1 MNSRIKETLKC
12 LCCNNGW
19 SYGVFWRVNRQ
30 NPMVLTI
37 EDAYSEEQTGIVIE
51 KMLQQVHMLG
61 EGIIGHAAFTGKHQW
76 MFASTYCGEWGPTL
90 FIDNQDGFQDLSQFH
105 QQFSS
110 GIETIA
116 LISVAPQGVVQFGST
131 RKIMESLEFFDQVTN
146 LFRHPENVEGDL
158 VSRNA
163 PSINDETYI
172 PSRGVDSVL
181 SSETAFSNYWN
192 VNAMPDDL
200 NSKKLMG
207 KTPVMVPVNAFSF
220 AGYQMNNMNP
230 IMNKSSLN
238 PETQFQNGE
247 AGQAIYPTMS
257 TWASSL
263 TSREKQVIP
272 EIRKQESSNAFSG
285 NLNRI
290 TGIST
295 FQDFQGDAVTQF
307 NMHIGQSQGDN
318 FQQSFTAIHPNIQLV
333 KESTSFN
340 AYQGENAANDLSQY
354 FVESQVHSSRSV
366 TPTDEKSRALAIT
379 SSGSVFGDY
388 FSGIHTTKTTMQNPT
403 SDTISSLGLV
413 PDGKENSLT
422 ITQQFSS
429 DNDLYNS
436 LGLTFSQNDGTECW
450 NDLITS
456 GGSGSQSSL
465 SNGTSDCVSELDVG
479 SIPPEKRLCP
489 EFGLQHILSS
499 GSGTPTFIDIPSS
512 EDHLSPTTIMSG
524 GNASLYRSRTQM
536 AAISSSSGTMDRFIA
551 DCEPQKI
558 SIYGNQKEAPI
569 KSQVG
574 AWIGDTYSIHSD
586 CAVSTQPKRSEEPVR
601 VKKKRAR
608 PGESTRPRPK
618 DRQQIQDRVKELRE
632 IVPHGIKCSI
642 DGLLDR
648 TIKYMVFLQSV
659 TKYADKL
666 KEACVPKIIG
676 AESGVI
682 LKDNSTGEGATWA
695 FEVNGKT
702 MVCPITVGDLR
713 PPSQM
718 LVEMLCDE
726 GDFFLEIADIIRG
739 FGLTILKGIMEVQ
752 EDKIWARFIVEANR
766 NVTRMDI
773 FLSLVQ
779 FLQQLATGGIN
790 FSSQPSMVGETTVP
804 YSNYQ
809 QSHVPLTIGLAD
821 RLL

>member
-1 MNSRIKETLKC
+1 MNSRFKETLKC

-19 SYGVFWRVNRQ
+19 SYGVCWRVNRQ
-30 NPMVLTI
+30 NSMVLTI
-37 EDAYSEEQTGIVIE
+37 EDAYSEEQTGMVIE

-61 EGIIGHAAFTGKHQW
+61 EGITGQTALTGKHQW
-76 MFASTYCGEWGPTL
+76 MFADTFCGEWGPTVL
-90 FIDNQDGFQDLSQFH
+90 VDNQDGFQDISQLH

-116 LISVAPQGVVQFGST
+116 LISVAPQGVLQFGST
-131 RKIMESLEFFDQVTN
+131 RKIMKNSEFLDQVTN
-146 LFRHPENVEGDL
+146 LFQHPENVEGVL
-158 VSRNA
+158 LSGNA
-163 PSINDETYI
+163 PCINDETYI
-172 PSRGVDSVL
+172 PIRGVDSML
-181 SSETAFSNYWN
+181 SSETAFTNYWN
-192 VNAMPDDL
+192 INSMPDDL

-207 KTPVMVPVNAFSF
+207 KTPIVVPLNTFSF

-230 IMNKSSLN
+230 IIYKSSLN
-238 PETQFQNGE
+238 PESQFQNGE
-247 AGQAIYPTMS
+247 AGQAMYPTLS
-257 TWASSL
+257 TWSSRL
-263 TSREKQVIP
+263 TSCERQVIP
-272 EIRKQESSNAFSG
+272 EIRKQESSIAVSG
-285 NLNRI
+285 NLNHI
-290 TGIST
+290 IGIST
-295 FQDFQGDAVTQF
+295 FQDFQGDAITQF

-318 FQQSFTAIHPNIQLV
+318 FQQSFPAIHPNIKLV
-333 KESTSFN
+333 RGSTSFN

-354 FVESQVHSSRSV
+354 FVQSQVHSSRSV
-366 TPTDEKSRALAIT
+366 TQTDEKSQALAVT
-379 SSGSVFGDY
+379 SCGSVLGDY
-388 FSGIHTTKTTMQNPT
+388 FSGIHTTNTTMQNPT
-403 SDTISSLGLV
+403 TDGISSLGLV
-413 PDGKENSLT
+413 PDGKENSLA
-422 ITQQFSS
+422 IPQRFSS

-436 LGLTFSQNDGTECW
+436 LGLAFSQNDGTECW

-465 SNGTSDCVSELDVG
+465 SNGTSECVSELDVG
-479 SIPPEKRLCP
+479 SLPPEKRLCP
-489 EFGLQHILSS
+489 EFGLKHLLTSDS
-499 GSGTPTFIDIPSS
+499 GPPIFIDIPSS

-536 AAISSSSGTMDRFIA
+536 AAISGISGSMDRLLA
-551 DCEPQKI
+551 DCELQKM
-558 SIYGNQKEAPI
+558 SIYGNQKEAPT

-586 CAVSTQPKRSEEPVR
+586 CAVSTQPKKSEESVR
-601 VKKKRAR
+601 VNKKRAR

-659 TKYADKL
+659 TKCADKL
-666 KEACVPKIIG
+666 KEACAPKIIG

-682 LKDNSTGEGATWA
+682 LKDSSTGEGATWA

-702 MVCPITVGDLR
+702 MVCPIAIGDLS

-718 LVEMLCDE
+718 LIEMLCDE

-766 NVTRMDI
+766 NITRMDI

-790 FSSQPSMVGETTVP
+790 FSSQSSMVGETTVP
-804 YSNYQ
+804 FSNYQ

>member
-1 MNSRIKETLKC
+1 MNSRFKETLKC

-30 NPMVLTI
+30 NSRVLTI
-37 EDAYSEEQTGIVIE
+37 EDAYSEEQTGMVIE

-61 EGIIGHAAFTGKHQW
+61 QGITGQTAFTGKNQW
-76 MFASTYCGEWGPTL
+76 MFADTFCGEWGPTVL
-90 FIDNQDGFQDLSQFH
+90 VDNQDGFQDISQLH

-116 LISVAPQGVVQFGST
+116 LISVAPQGVIQFGST
-131 RKIMESLEFFDQVTN
+131 RKIMENSEFLDQVTS
-146 LFRHPENVEGDL
+146 LFRHPENVEGVL
-158 VSRNA
+158 LSGNA
-163 PSINDETYI
+163 PSINNKTYI
-172 PSRGVDSVL
+172 PIRGVDSML

-192 VNAMPDDL
+192 INSMPDDL

-207 KTPVMVPVNAFSF
+207 KTPIVVPLNTLSF

-238 PETQFQNGE
+238 PESQFQNGE
-247 AGQAIYPTMS
+247 AGQALYPTLNM
-257 TWASSL
+257 WASRV
-263 TSREKQVIP
+263 TSCERQVIP
-272 EIRKQESSNAFSG
+272 EIRKQESSIAVSG

-295 FQDFQGDAVTQF
+295 FQDFQGDAITQF

-318 FQQSFTAIHPNIQLV
+318 FQQSFPAIDPNIQLV
-333 KESTSFN
+333 KGSTSFN
-340 AYQGENAANDLSQY
+340 AYQGENAADDLSQY
-354 FVESQVHSSRSV
+354 FVQSQVHSSRSV
-366 TPTDEKSRALAIT
+366 TPTDEKSQALAVT
-379 SSGSVFGDY
+379 SCGSVLGDY
-388 FSGIHTTKTTMQNPT
+388 FSGIHTTNTTVQNPT
-403 SDTISSLGLV
+403 ADAISSLGLV
-413 PDGKENSLT
+413 PDGKENSLS
-422 ITQQFSS
+422 IPQRFSS

-436 LGLTFSQNDGTECW
+436 LGLAFSQNDGTECW
-450 NDLITS
+450 NDIITS
-456 GGSGSQSSL
+456 GGSGSRSSL
-465 SNGTSDCVSELDVG
+465 SNGTSECVSELDVG
-479 SIPPEKRLCP
+479 TLPPENRLCS
-489 EFGLQHILSS
+489 EFGLKHLLASDS
-499 GSGTPTFIDIPSS
+499 GAPIFIDIPSS

-536 AAISSSSGTMDRFIA
+536 AAISGISGSMDRLLA
-551 DCEPQKI
+551 DCEPQKM
-558 SIYGNQKEAPI
+558 SIYGNQKEAPT
-569 KSQVG
+569 KSLVG

-586 CAVSTQPKRSEEPVR
+586 YAVSTQPKKSEEPVR
-601 VKKKRAR
+601 VNKKRAR

-618 DRQQIQDRVKELRE
+618 DRQQIQDHVKELRE

-642 DGLLDR
+642 DGLLDH

-659 TKYADKL
+659 AKCADKL
-666 KEACVPKIIG
+666 KEACAPKIIG

-702 MVCPITVGDLR
+702 MVCPIIIGDLS

-718 LVEMLCDE
+718 LIEMLCDE

-752 EDKIWARFIVEANR
+752 ENKIWARFIVEPNR
-766 NVTRMDI
+766 NITRMDI

-779 FLQQLATGGIN
+779 FLQQLATDGIN
-790 FSSQPSMVGETTVP
+790 FSSQSSMVGETAVP
-804 YSNYQ
+804 FSNYQ